1 MAQKTIVQLVDD
13 LNGTQS
19 DDIST
24 VLFALDGVS
33 YEIDLTEDHA
43 QQMRDSLFEFV
54 EAARRTGGRIRR
66 GVPGVRAGALAVDP
80 ERGPKIRE
88 WALRNNFEV
97 AERGRL
103 PISITKAFDAAHA
116 NS

>member
-24 VLFALDGVS
+24 VLFSLDGVS

-43 QQMRDSLFEFV
+43 RQIRESLSEFV

-66 GVPGVRAGALAVDP
+66 GLPGGRAGALAVNP
-80 ERGPKIRE
+80 ERAPKIRE
-88 WALRNNFEV
+88 WAIRNNLDV